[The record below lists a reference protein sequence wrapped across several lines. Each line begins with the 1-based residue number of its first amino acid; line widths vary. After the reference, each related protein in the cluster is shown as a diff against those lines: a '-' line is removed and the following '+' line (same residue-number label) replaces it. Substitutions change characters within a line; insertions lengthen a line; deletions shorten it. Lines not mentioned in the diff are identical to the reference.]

1 MQEDFFEKPR
11 SETFSVGD
19 FCPQDAEGI
28 ADLFRAVYG
37 ESYPIRLFYHPKEI
51 IAANQDGR
59 YTSFV
64 VRTPEN
70 RVIGATHLFPS
81 APYHGLYEHGVSLVH
96 PDHRKS
102 KAFRELCAYAVDN
115 YIPRHSVVEVLWGES
130 VCNHLI
136 SQKMAHVFKTI
147 ETALEIALMPA
158 ESYKHE
164 KSSAG
169 RVAALNSFRSYV
181 SRPHQI
187 FIPKVYENIL
197 KRIYDRLDDR
207 REFSLAGE
215 GLPADLQTQIQMS
228 VFESAGVARMT
239 IPQSGADLDF
249 ILAEQ
254 EQQARKQNAVI
265 FQIRLNLSQPSV
277 GQTVDILRHHGYF
290 FGGVLPRWFDS
301 DGLLLQKLECPPD
314 FDGILLWSDF
324 AKELLEFIRKDREDF
339 GILSISSK
347 QN

>member
-1 MQEDFFEKPR
+1 MTEEILEKPIT
-11 SETFSVGD
+11 EAFSVGD
-19 FCPQDAEGI
+19 FRPEDAEGI
-28 ADLFRAVYG
+28 VELFRTVYG
-37 ESYPIRLFYHPKEI
+37 DHYPIRLFYSPEEI
-51 IAANQDGR
+51 SVANQDGR
-59 YTSFV
+59 YHSFV
-64 VRTPEN
+64 ARTPEN
-70 RVIGATHLFPS
+70 RVIGVSHLFPS
-81 APYHGLYEHGVSLVH
+81 APYPGLYENGVALVH
-96 PDHRKS
+96 PDYRKTN
-102 KAFRELCAYAVDN
+102 AFRELMNYSIDC

-136 SQKMAHVFKTI
+136 SQKMAQVFKTI

-169 RVAALNSFRSYV
+169 RVAALNTFRSYV

-207 REFSLAGE
+207 REFTVAGE

-239 IPQSGADLDF
+239 IPQCGADLDF

-254 EQQARKQNAVI
+254 EQQARKQNAVV

-277 GQTVDILRHHGYF
+277 GQAVDILRKHGYF

-314 FDGILLWSDF
+314 YDGILLWSDF
-324 AKELLEFIRKDREDF
+324 AKELLEFIRKDREEC
-339 GILSISSK
+339 GI
-347 QN
+347 